1 MWRRS
6 DLIQEHSRDMII
18 KAWITK
24 MQEATKAQQ
33 KQHLLF
39 KQGGF

>member
-1 MWRRS
+1 MWRRG
-6 DLIQEHSRDMII
+6 DLIQEHSRGMII

-24 MQEATKAQQ
+24 MQEATEAQQ